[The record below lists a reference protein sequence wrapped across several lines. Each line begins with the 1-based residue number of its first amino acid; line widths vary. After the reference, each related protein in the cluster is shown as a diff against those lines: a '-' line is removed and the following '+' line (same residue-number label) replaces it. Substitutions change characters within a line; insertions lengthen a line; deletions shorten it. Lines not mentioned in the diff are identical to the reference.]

1 MSDQENPNMTE
12 DQSRELRNAVFAAKQ
27 AVENQQ
33 SGQQLS
39 REEYAK
45 KELGLDIPID
55 AVPLPSAGKIYP
67 PGHALHDANRVEF
80 RAMTAR
86 EEDILMSRAYIKRG
100 TVITELIKSCLI
112 NRNVDVNSMISGDR
126 NALMIAIRV
135 SGYGSN
141 YDPQFTCPNC
151 ETMNQLNINLAEL
164 PIKPLTINP
173 AEAYSN
179 LFGFKLPKTGKTV
192 KFRFLTGEEEE
203 KILKTIEIKKKK
215 GIQNDN
221 IVTTRLLSSI
231 VEIDGVSDKNQIS
244 KFVQYMPALD
254 SLALRKYIDENE
266 PGVDMTVEFS
276 CQNCEHVADITLPMG
291 PSFFWPNQ
299 TR

>member
-1 MSDQENPNMTE
+1 MSEEENMTE
-12 DQSRELRNAVFAAKQ
+12 EQNRELRNAVFAAKKAAEGAQ
-27 AVENQQ
+27 GGAPEM
-33 SGQQLS
+33 S
-39 REEYAK
+39 REEYAQ
-45 KELGLDIPID
+45 KELGLQIPVD

-67 PGHALHDANRVEF
+67 PGHALHDAKRVEF

-100 TVITELIKSCLI
+100 TVITELIKSCLTD
-112 NRNVDVNSMISGDR
+112 RSVDVNSMISGDR

-135 SGYGSN
+135 SGYGAN

-164 PIKPLTINP
+164 PIKPLDLEP
-173 AEAYSN
+173 AEAFSN
-179 LFGFKLPKTGKTV
+179 LFEFKLPKTGKVV
-192 KFRFLTGEEEE
+192 KYRFLTGEEEE

-244 KFVQYMPALD
+244 RFVQYMPAID
-254 SLALRKYIDENE
+254 SLALRKHIDENE

-291 PSFFWPNQ
+291 PSFFWPNAR
-299 TR
+299 T